1 MIPNFKWKVQL
12 PLDYDMFLKGGT
24 HLTHR
29 TPKNVRLQ
37 RYDHDHVGNRA
48 ERVKIVECY
57 GRSKVMLRPGRRPR
71 PPSEHGLAGGGL
83 LLGST
88 NQSSAQ
94 TLSSSG
100 DL

>member
-1 MIPNFKWKVQL
+1 
-12 PLDYDMFLKGGT
+12 MFLKGGT

-48 ERVKIVECY
+48 ERVKILECY
-57 GRSKVMLRPGRRPR
+57 GRSKVMLRGRVFRTPPR
-71 PPSEHGLAGGGL
+71 RRRHLPPVPPKRGCGLSL
-83 LLGST
+83 T
-88 NQSSAQ
+88 NQLGAQ